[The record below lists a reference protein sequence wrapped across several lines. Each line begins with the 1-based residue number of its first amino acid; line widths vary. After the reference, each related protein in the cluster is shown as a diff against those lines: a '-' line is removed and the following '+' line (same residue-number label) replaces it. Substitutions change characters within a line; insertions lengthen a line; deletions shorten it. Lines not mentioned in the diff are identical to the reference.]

1 MKKFCKYLTTIVL
14 VFSFASASA
23 QSSDEKLIRKGN
35 RQYNK
40 QNYAEAEVNYKKALE
55 VRPNNANAQ
64 FNLGDALFAQQNYD
78 AAFEAFQKVVE
89 MSPDAKLKSDA
100 VFNMGNCLLEQGK
113 YYDAF
118 NIYKVSLKLNPDNAN
133 ALYNLE
139 YCRAHLVKSKI
150 HVVQPEHGRVD
161 ASETEAF
168 NGQRITLSSK
178 GDTDYALSG
187 YKIVRVDNPSV
198 EVQASGNSF
207 EMPKFDVAVTAE
219 FKLAHKIEIEKNIKN
234 GTVRSDKT
242 KAVEGQQ
249 VVLKGQGEDGFMV
262 DKFIVYK
269 TGNRNDTVPVNDTV
283 FQMPDFDV
291 TVTATFRTALK
302 VSVDTVSN
310 GIIKVTDSLAKPGQ
324 NIGIIVRPDKGF
336 QLGDLRVVSDKDASE
351 SAPVSDDNVFQM
363 LDSDVTVKATFVE
376 ATQYYKVQADT
387 LIEGGH
393 VLLDVSE
400 ATRRETVALRN
411 APEPGYQFKEYVIHQ
426 VGDTAVKVQA
436 LGNFF
441 TMPDFDVEVSAVFE
455 KSEGQD
461 QQQQQQ
467 NQDQQ
472 QDQQDQQE
480 QQQQQDQQNQD
491 QQQNQQQQQQ
501 SQEMSKEDAQ
511 RMLDALENQEKK
523 TMEKV
528 NEQKVR
534 QQPKKKSDKDW

>member
-1 MKKFCKYLTTIVL
+1 
-14 VFSFASASA
+14 
-23 QSSDEKLIRKGN
+23 
-35 RQYNK
+35 
-40 QNYAEAEVNYKKALE
+40 
-55 VRPNNANAQ
+55 
-64 FNLGDALFAQQNYD
+64 
-78 AAFEAFQKVVE
+78 
-89 MSPDAKLKSDA
+89 
-100 VFNMGNCLLEQGK
+100 
-113 YYDAF
+113 
-118 NIYKVSLKLNPDNAN
+118 VSLKLNPDNAD

-139 YCRAHLVKSKI
+139 YCRAHLVKSQI
-150 HVVQPEHGRVD
+150 WVVQAEHGRIE
-161 ASETEAF
+161 ANEKEAF
-168 NGQRITLSSK
+168 NGQRVMLK
-178 GDTDYALSG
+178 AEPDDNFALAE
-187 YKIVRVDNPSV
+187 YIVVKADNQEVRVDV
-198 EVQASGNSF
+198 SGNSF
-207 EMPKFDVAVTAE
+207 IMPKFNVLVTAQ
-219 FKLAHKIEIEKNIKN
+219 FKEAHKIEIEKNIQH
-234 GTVRSDKT
+234 GRIWADKQR
-242 KAVEGQQ
+242 AIEGQQ

-262 DKFIVYK
+262 DKFTVYK
-269 TGNRNDTVPVNDTV
+269 TGSRNDTISVNDTV

-302 VSVDTVSN
+302 VSIDSVSN
-310 GIIKVTDSLAKPGQ
+310 GTISVTDSLVKPGQ
-324 NIGIIVRPDKGF
+324 NIAVIVKPDKGF
-336 QLGDLRVVSDKDASE
+336 QLGDLRVVSNDGSE
-351 SAPVSDDNVFQM
+351 SASVSDDNLFQM
-363 LDSDVTVKATFVE
+363 LDSDVTVKANFVE
-376 ATQYYKVQADT
+376 ATDNYKVQPDT
-387 LIEGGH
+387 TLEGGH

-426 VGDTAVKVQA
+426 VGDTSIKVQP

-467 NQDQQ
+467 QQDQQ

-491 QQQNQQQQQQ
+491 QQQQQQQQQQ

-511 RMLDALENQEKK
+511 RMLDALENQEKQ